1 MPLRFAV
8 VLAVAARTCG
18 GSSDVP
24 DIEPAPAQ
32 TKPAQPPEP
41 PVADGQPLDATIPLF
56 AGDST
61 QLSALR
67 GKVVILEL
75 SATDRPGWQ
84 QAHTHYRALLTE
96 LTDLEVVAVSI
107 DDAIEPL
114 QAEWD
119 VDPPPFVL
127 GWDPQGALALRLG
140 VKSLPTMFVL
150 DREGRIV
157 GATAGFDGGKTLR
170 ELDGLVR
177 EAMAPARSGPAA
189 R

>member
-1 MPLRFAV
+1 MVHRFAV
-8 VLAVAARTCG
+8 VLALAARTCS
-18 GSSDVP
+18 GSSDTP
-24 DIEPAPAQ
+24 EPAPTLAQ
-32 TKPAQPPEP
+32 SKPAQPPEP
-41 PVADGQPLDATIPLF
+41 PVTDGQPLDATIPLF

-84 QAHTHYRALLTE
+84 QAHTHYRALLDE
-96 LTDLEVVAVSI
+96 LAPALEVVAVSI
-107 DDAIEPL
+107 DGAVEPL
-114 QAEWD
+114 RAEWD

-140 VKSLPTMFVL
+140 VKSLPTAFVL

-157 GATAGFDGGKTLR
+157 GATAGFDAKTLR